1 MAATRSRC
9 CTEPDRVRSDQT
21 RRFRSNI
28 QTQTKLQNQLTRSEP
43 LKRVRTIKTGQNL
56 LLVVG
61 EADVVGGDG
70 VQKEP
75 VEAGQEAV
83 HLKHTHTETTCWA
96 RGRGHKGQG
105 AGPVVTMEKGWLL
118 ASSLMLV
125 NGDSRMS
132 ASGGLPVQTGRRRHR
147 ESVCVSLCGAECV
160 CVQLCVS
167 GYVCVCLTSLRQPSH
182 QVRCDSETES
192 SDLLKRSLNSSGLL
206 SL

>member
-1 MAATRSRC
+1 MTTSTSCGRH
-9 CTEPDRVRSDQT
+9 Q
-21 RRFRSNI
+21 
-28 QTQTKLQNQLTRSEP
+28 EP
-43 LKRVRTIKTGQNL
+43 LLHRTGPGPIRPDPQVPLKHSDTDKAPEPANQVRTIKTGQNL

-167 GYVCVCLTSLRQPSH
+167 GYVCVSHLAQTAVSPGSLR
-182 QVRCDSETES
+182 
-192 SDLLKRSLNSSGLL
+192 L
-206 SL
+206 